1 MYSIFIH
8 GSAGTTGLQ
17 LYDRLKNRRDIS
29 LMLLPDQE
37 RRNEDKIAHMMQV
50 CDIAFLCLPDDVSK
64 RAVELA
70 RGSGAKIIDASTA
83 HRTAPGWAY
92 GMPELS
98 LAHRNAVSQGTRISV
113 PGCHASGFVSLI
125 YPLVQRGL
133 LPKSAH
139 VSCTSLTGYSGGG
152 KSMIEQYEKSEG
164 LQAPRHYALGQTH
177 KHLPEMTTA
186 TGLENTPHFMPIVGS
201 FFSGMCVSIPLHASQ
216 LAPRTT
222 LADVQNCLQTHYKK
236 AWMVSVV
243 TAEEQGVIQDG
254 FLPADALHGSDKK
267 RLRGC

>member
-1 MYSIFIH
+1 
-8 GSAGTTGLQ
+8 
-17 LYDRLKNRRDIS
+17 
-29 LMLLPDQE
+29 MLF
-37 RRNEDKIAHMMQV
+37 R
-50 CDIAFLCLPDDVSK
+50 S
-64 RAVELA
+64 
-70 RGSGAKIIDASTA
+70 
-83 HRTAPGWAY
+83 
-92 GMPELS
+92 
-98 LAHRNAVSQGTRISV
+98 VSQGTRISV

-125 YPLVQRGL
+125 YPLVQSGL

-201 FFSGMCVSIPLHASQ
+201 FYSGMCVSIPLHASQ

-243 TAEEQGVIQDG
+243 TAEQQGVIQDG
-254 FLPADALHGSDKK
+254 FLPADALHGSDNM
-267 RLRGC
+267 RLLVCGNDERMTLYAQYDNLGKGASAAAVQCMNLMLGLPDGIGL